1 MKKNQKLVAESCSL
15 CQIEIDPSP
24 RLRTPACNRIL
35 AMAPAKCVTCQK
47 DNKTRL
53 LSCLHVLCMTCLVE
67 NTRSDSDASVEC
79 ISCPACG
86 KRTPLAVGWSPS
98 AYSKQLAC
106 EAGSRS
112 GSAAVALLCEEC
124 GDDEIAEFVCEE
136 CDCMLCTVHAEAHP
150 RTRATFKHKVTGI
163 HDSNSKLSDG
173 NTPADDDGAEDEA
186 GQPSGNAS
194 APQAQGHNKHRCSI
208 HPSKSVSHFCI
219 PCNKLL
225 CAVCMQQGVHTIDSH
240 AQENG
245 AQGRLT
251 EHAPRPIQEAAG
263 ESREK
268 LLENLLS
275 TVDGRWTKAIASVRT
290 SMQTLHEQTESAS
303 EQAVEFYDTLREEI
317 TKRQTRVLAELDERR
332 TTKLQPLERQLST
345 LLEAVKHGERI
356 TEIVN
361 SCDDNTDF
369 LKMRSWLD
377 STIDD
382 AKRSTQDYLQ
392 PCVSSAI
399 TFAPTV
405 VEDLFTEII
414 RAGYTLD
421 FADGRLECS
430 NLRYLGEDATVTIQP
445 KCSPETKLQ
454 LTLERIRQHR
464 INVIAALEGEND
476 DDGEKFKSWTEYA
489 VTRIGNDGTVHFAF
503 TPQQAGL
510 HWIFSR
516 IQDVFLRSVSG
527 HICER
532 AVFDENQCYRSIHI
546 SNEGHTARQTKPGGG
561 NSKAVCTGQ
570 VAEKTGISYFRAQID
585 QTREAHILLCVCSA
599 ESPQL
604 DSIHSD
610 KAQVFGWYG
619 MGASSIYPQRNGGA
633 LGQKWKAGD
642 QITLALDHDK
652 HTLTGR
658 HHRTGVSEVLHNIP
672 TTGTLRWYVTLYE
685 TNDQITIV

>member
-405 VEDLFTEII
+405 AEVLFGEIV
-414 RAGYTLD
+414 RASNTIHR
-421 FADGRLECS
+421 ADGWLEWS
-430 NLRYLGEDATVTIQP
+430 NLGHFGEGTTNTMKPRCSQQTQLFQLRKQIERLGITVDVASLDAILAHSAPLHV
-445 KCSPETKLQ
+445 
-454 LTLERIRQHR
+454 
-464 INVIAALEGEND
+464 D
-476 DDGEKFKSWTEYA
+476 DDC
-489 VTRIGNDGTVHFAF
+489 TVRPALSRY
-503 TPQQAGL
+503 QAGL
-510 HWIFSR
+510 HVTFSSINAARPHTGAR
-516 IQDVFLRSVSG
+516 IA
-527 HICER
+527 R
-532 AVFDENQCYRSIHI
+532 AHEHEVFDTNRCYRDIQLD
-546 SNEGHTARQTKPGGG
+546 NGGRTATLLARQLKPGASPIVY
-561 NSKAVCTGQ
+561 SKAVCT
-570 VAEKTGISYFRAQID
+570 APIAATTGISQLTVRID
-585 QTREAHILLCVCSA
+585 HTSEARIFVSLCSA
-599 ESPQL
+599 ESPRL
-604 DSIHSD
+604 FACHSD
-610 KAQVFGWYG
+610 AAEVFGWFG
-619 MGASSIYPQRNGGA
+619 KDARLRLNGSA
-633 LGQKWKAGD
+633 LGQKWQAGD

-672 TTGTLRWYVTLYE
+672 TTGTLRWYVTLYDAG
-685 TNDQITIV
+685 DQITIV